1 MPTMTK
7 VLRWG
12 NSIAIKIP
20 ARMVRAVGLVHGSE
34 VELRRERNHLVIVP
48 LDAPPTLEQLLAQV
62 TPANLHPEFER
73 YPARERGLEVR

>member
-1 MPTMTK
+1 MTK

-20 ARMVRAVGLVHGSE
+20 AQMARAVGLVHGSE
-34 VELRRERNHLVIVP
+34 VELRRERSHLLIVP

-62 TPANLHPEFER
+62 TPANLHADFEWC
-73 YPARERGLEVR
+73 PASERGPEVR